1 MIGKHR
7 LSGGHLW
14 NLAGCGCG
22 LCLGLAGFLVTRTGR
37 IGVTPEAL
45 RSHWLVRSRLP
56 SASSGSSRSKGQSA
70 NRKGGPRLLLYY
82 TPKCRLSGMAYQCR
96 SGDFSRNA
104 ALSQLEFPL
113 NVGAGAFLA
122 SQMPTGPVGAGPAN
136 LRLDGKEAAYVA
148 SADRYDHNCHCDH
161 GYHPHQAEVAEV
173 KDKPRIGKPVRG
185 SFYTIHQ
192 NPAFP
197 VWHPRPR

>member
-22 LCLGLAGFLVTRTGR
+22 LCFGLAGFLVTRTGR

-96 SGDFSRNA
+96 SGDFSRNS

-136 LRLDGKEAAYVA
+136 LRLDGKEAAYA
-148 SADRYDHNCHCDH
+148 CHYADRYDRASCRDY
-161 GYHPHQAEVAEV
+161 GYHLREAEVAERTAAADR
-173 KDKPRIGKPVRG
+173 KADPRFLLYCTPKR
-185 SFYTIHQ
+185 
-192 NPAFP
+192 
-197 VWHPRPR
+197 RC